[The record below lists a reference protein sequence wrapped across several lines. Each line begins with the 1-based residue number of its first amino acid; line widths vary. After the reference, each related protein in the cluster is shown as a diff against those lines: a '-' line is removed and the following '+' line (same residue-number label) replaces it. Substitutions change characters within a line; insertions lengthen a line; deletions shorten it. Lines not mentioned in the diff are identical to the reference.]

1 MNLPQPN
8 NREKQAIKQL
18 AVNGQFDTLIEYL
31 ERVLNEIRINNDDLP
46 SDEIQIGQGRA
57 KSVKGL
63 LIILKSLIK

>member
-8 NREKQAIKQL
+8 SREKQAIKQL
-18 AVNGQFDTLIEYL
+18 AVNGQFNTLIEYL

>member
-1 MNLPQPN
+1 
-8 NREKQAIKQL
+8 
-18 AVNGQFDTLIEYL
+18 LIEYL

>member
-18 AVNGQFDTLIEYL
+18 AVNGQFDTMIEYL

-63 LIILKSLIK
+63 LVILKSLIK

>member
-18 AVNGQFDTLIEYL
+18 AVNGQFNTLIEYL

-46 SDEIQIGQGRA
+46 SNEIQIGQGRA